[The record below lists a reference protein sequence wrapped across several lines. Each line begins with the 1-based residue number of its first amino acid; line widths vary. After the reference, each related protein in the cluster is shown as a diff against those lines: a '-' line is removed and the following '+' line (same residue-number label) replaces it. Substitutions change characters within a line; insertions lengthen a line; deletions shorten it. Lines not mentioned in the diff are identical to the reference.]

1 MCYLKTNN
9 PQTIIDCILSINDAI
24 VFKDKQTLT
33 QNLNKIGFVE
43 NQDNHHDDLFFN
55 YFWFDGFIGDIPI
68 ALVFNNGKH
77 EKKCNLLEKFFYKI
91 INKEKVPHRENDLPA
106 FISYHYYTNAG
117 EPFELHY
124 YIDGIPNR
132 VDKTLAPFITIQ
144 NDNTTIYNYLKID
157 EKEDSIS
164 INKIISKDN
173 NPVEIIVNCGSKK
186 VSLSILISIVPRV
199 ENFDRKKITN
209 LNNELTNEEK
219 TIIRMALI

>member
-1 MCYLKTNN
+1 MPLIKIKNQKSLIN
-9 PQTIIDCILSINDAI
+9 AILSIDNSFVFTNKKEMTEKLNI
-24 VFKDKQTLT
+24 V
-33 QNLNKIGFVE
+33 GFFEDE
-43 NQDNHHDDLFFN
+43 NNNHDDLFFN

-124 YIDGIPNR
+124 YIDGIPKR
-132 VDKTLAPFITIQ
+132 LDKSLAPFITIQ
-144 NDNTTIYNYLKID
+144 NDNTTIHDYLKID

-173 NPVEIIVNCGSKK
+173 DSVEIIVNCGSKK
-186 VSLSILISIVPRV
+186 VSLSVLIAIVPRV
-199 ENFDRKKITN
+199 ENFDREKITN

>member
-1 MCYLKTNN
+1 MPLIKIKNQKSLIN
-9 PQTIIDCILSINDAI
+9 AILSIDNSF
-24 VFKDKQTLT
+24 VFKNKKEMTEKLNIVGFFEDK
-33 QNLNKIGFVE
+33 NN
-43 NQDNHHDDLFFN
+43 NHDDLFFN

-77 EKKCNLLEKFFYKI
+77 EEKCNLLEKFFYKI
-91 INKEKVPHRENDLPA
+91 IDKEKIPHRENDLPA
-106 FISYHYYTNAG
+106 FISYHYHEKAG
-117 EPFELHY
+117 APFELHY
-124 YIDGIPNR
+124 YIDGIPSR
-132 VDKTLAPFITIQ
+132 MDKTLAPFITIQ

-173 NPVEIIVNCGSKK
+173 NFIEITVNCGSKK
-186 VSLSILISIVPRV
+186 ISLDLLMSIVPRV
-199 ENFDRKKITN
+199 ENFDREKITN